1 MAVEQKYTQEGFRK
15 LQEEYEYL
23 TKVRMEEI
31 KVAIAEARSF
41 GDLSENAEYDEAKNE
56 QTKCYTRIKELE
68 ELIQHAIVVEESDTD
83 TVGLG
88 SSVKI
93 LRDGVE
99 NEYKIVGSNEA
110 DPFEN
115 KISDRSAVGAALIGK
130 KKGEVVHATTNKGK
144 VIEIPH
150 SLRHLLR
157 KCHLPLRGR
166 QGCGG
171 GTAEIAPQGYFI
183 ALRASQGHALSGSA

>member
-1 MAVEQKYTQEGFRK
+1 MSAEQKYTKEGFKK

-41 GDLSENAEYDEAKNE
+41 GDLSENAEYDAAKNE
-56 QTKCYTRIKELE
+56 QTKCFTRIQELE
-68 ELIQHAIVVEESDTD
+68 DLIQHAIVVEESDNG

-93 LRDGVE
+93 TRDGVKC
-99 NEYKIVGSNEA
+99 EYKIVGSNEA

-115 KISDRSAVGAALIGK
+115 KISDRSAVGSALIGK
-130 KKGEVVHATTNKGK
+130 KKGDSVRAVTDKGK
-144 VIEIPH
+144 VIEIKI
-150 SLRHLLR
+150 LDV
-157 KCHLPLRGR
+157 
-166 QGCGG
+166 
-171 GTAEIAPQGYFI
+171 F
-183 ALRASQGHALSGSA
+183 RA

>member
-1 MAVEQKYTQEGFRK
+1 MAAQNYTKEGFRK

-41 GDLSENAEYDEAKNE
+41 GDLSENAEYSAAKDD
-56 QTKCYTRIKELE
+56 QTKCFTRIKELE
-68 ELIQHAIVVEESDTD
+68 DLIQHANIVEENDNG

-99 NEYKIVGSNEA
+99 GEYKIVGSNEA

-130 KKGEVVHATTNKGK
+130 KKGDTVHATTNKGR
-144 VIEIPH
+144 VIEIKI
-150 SLRHLLR
+150 LDV
-157 KCHLPLRGR
+157 
-166 QGCGG
+166 
-171 GTAEIAPQGYFI
+171 F
-183 ALRASQGHALSGSA
+183 RA

>member
-1 MAVEQKYTQEGFRK
+1 MVVQQKYTQEGFKK
-15 LQEEYEYL
+15 LQEEYEFL

-56 QTKCYTRIKELE
+56 QTKCFTRIKELE
-68 ELIQHAIVVEESDTD
+68 ELIQHAVVVEEIDNG

-130 KKGEVVHATTNKGK
+130 KKGDLVYATTNKGK
-144 VIEIPH
+144 VIEI
-150 SLRHLLR
+150 
-157 KCHLPLRGR
+157 K
-166 QGCGG
+166 
-171 GTAEIAPQGYFI
+171 IVDVF
-183 ALRASQGHALSGSA
+183 RA

>member
-1 MAVEQKYTQEGFRK
+1 MAAEQKYTHEGFKK

-56 QTKCYTRIKELE
+56 QTKCFTRIKELE
-68 ELIQHAIVVEESDTD
+68 DLIQHAVVVEESDNGSI
-83 TVGLG
+83 GLG
-88 SSVKI
+88 SSVK
-93 LRDGVE
+93 LTRDGIE
-99 NEYKIVGSNEA
+99 CEYKIVGSNEA

-130 KKGEVVHATTNKGK
+130 KKGDVVYATTNKGK
-144 VIEIPH
+144 VIEIKI
-150 SLRHLLR
+150 LDV
-157 KCHLPLRGR
+157 
-166 QGCGG
+166 
-171 GTAEIAPQGYFI
+171 Y
-183 ALRASQGHALSGSA
+183 RA